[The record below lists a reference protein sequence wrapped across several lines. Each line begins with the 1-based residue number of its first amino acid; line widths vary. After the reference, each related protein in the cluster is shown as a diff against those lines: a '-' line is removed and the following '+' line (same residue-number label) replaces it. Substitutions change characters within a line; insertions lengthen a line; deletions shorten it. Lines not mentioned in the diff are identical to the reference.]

1 MTSTPHVDN
10 TAGAAKL
17 RIADRLEEDKKLF
30 LKICRVSA
38 TCSAGA
44 FGIAKSDD
52 IPELDACVYLKC

>member
-17 RIADRLEEDKKLF
+17 RIADRLEEDKGLF

-38 TCSAGA
+38 ACSAAA
-44 FGIAKSDD
+44 FGIANSDD